1 MSTKLTIKD
10 IFKVDGSGVPYVKI
24 VIYGPSLAGKT
35 SMLTV
40 YNVLRKVEDPE
51 TIYSSLK
58 KIDDPSGRT
67 IFYDQ
72 STFELPKGQGVSV
85 PRLRYQVW
93 TVAGQKRHYIQRKV
107 VLEGADGLIFMFDPS
122 KEMWQDNVDSLDELI
137 SLKGNELGKSLPYLI
152 VLNKMDLPE
161 EKRIPTQKFLELLVD
176 RKLASNVGE
185 AYTRVLEMSCLQARN
200 DLMALLRSP
209 DIKSKLDEYGRL
221 KRGARPLSV
230 QKVAQPIEQL
240 TREIIVQRIKA
251 AKREASGY

>member
-1 MSTKLTIKD
+1 MGKQLTIKD
-10 IFKVDGSGVPYVKI
+10 IFKVDGQGVPYVKI
-24 VIYGPSLAGKT
+24 VIYGPSLSGKT

-51 TIYSSLK
+51 AIYSSLK

-85 PRLRYQVW
+85 PKLRYQVW

-122 KEMWQDNVDSLDELI
+122 KNMWNDNVESLDELI
-137 SLKGNELGKSLPYLI
+137 KLKGDLLGNALPYI
-152 VLNKMDLPE
+152 VVLNKIDLPVE
-161 EKRIPTQKFLELLVD
+161 TRTDTDKFLDLLVE
-176 RKLASNVGE
+176 RNLAKNKGE
-185 AYTRVLEMSCLQARN
+185 AYMNVIETSCLNARN
-200 DLMALLRSP
+200 DLMSLLRSP

-221 KRGARPLSV
+221 KKGARPNSV
-230 QKVAQPIEQL
+230 QKVSQPIEQL
-240 TREIIVQRIKA
+240 TREIIVHRIKD
-251 AKREASGY
+251 AKNTV

>member
-1 MSTKLTIKD
+1 MSTKPTIRD
-10 IFKVDGSGVPYVKI
+10 IFKVDGSGVPYIKL

-72 STFELPKGQGVSV
+72 STFELPKGQGVSLA
-85 PRLRYQVW
+85 RLRYQVW

-107 VLEGADGLIFMFDPS
+107 VLEGADGLIFMFDPRH
-122 KEMWQDNVDSLDELI
+122 EMWNDNVESLDELI
-137 SLKGNELGKSLPYLI
+137 SLKGDVLGKSLPYLI
-152 VLNKMDLPE
+152 VLNKIDLPAE
-161 EKRIPTQKFLELLVD
+161 ERVPTDKFLDLLVEK
-176 RKLASNVGE
+176 KLAANKGE
-185 AYTRVLEMSCLQARN
+185 AYMRVVEMSCLQARN
-200 DLMALLRSP
+200 DLMKLLRSP

-221 KRGARPLSV
+221 KRGSRPPSV

-240 TREIIVQRIKA
+240 TREIIVHRIKA
-251 AKREASGY
+251 AKGEA

>member
-1 MSTKLTIKD
+1 NKWQGKSMSTKLTVKD
-10 IFKVDGSGVPYVKI
+10 IFKVDGSGVPYLKL

-85 PRLRYQVW
+85 PKLRYQVW

-122 KEMWQDNVDSLDELI
+122 KNMWEDNVESLDELL
-137 SLKGNELGKSLPYLI
+137 SLKRDVLGKSLPFL
-152 VLNKMDLPE
+152 
-161 EKRIPTQKFLELLVD
+161 KFLDLLIE
-176 RKLASNVGE
+176 RGLATNKGE
-185 AYTRVLEMSCLQARN
+185 AYMRVIETSCLQARN
-200 DLMALLRSP
+200 DLMNLLRSP
-209 DIKSKLDEYGRL
+209 DIKSMLDEYGRL
-221 KRGARPLSV
+221 KKGARPLSV

-240 TREIIVQRIKA
+240 TRDIVVHRVKTAKNKA
-251 AKREASGY
+251 

>member
-1 MSTKLTIKD
+1 MSGKITIKD
-10 IFKVDGSGVPYVKI
+10 IFKVDGSGVPYLKL
-24 VIYGPSLAGKT
+24 VIYGRSLAGKT

-85 PRLRYQVW
+85 PKLRYQVW

-122 KEMWQDNVDSLDELI
+122 KNMWEDNVESLTELI
-137 SLKGNELGKSLPYLI
+137 SLKRDSLGKSLPFI
-152 VLNKMDLPE
+152 VVLNKID
-161 EKRIPTQKFLELLVD
+161 IPAEDRTPTDKFLDLLVE
-176 RKLASNVGE
+176 KQLSSNKGD
-185 AYTRVLEMSCLQARN
+185 AYMRVIETSCLQARN
-200 DLMALLRSP
+200 ELMTLLRSP
-209 DIKSKLDEYGRL
+209 DIKTKLDEYGRL
-221 KRGARPLSV
+221 QRGARPLSV

-240 TREIIVQRIKA
+240 TREIIIHRVKSS
-251 AKREASGY
+251 KTE

>member
-1 MSTKLTIKD
+1 MSSKLSISD
-10 IFKVDGSGVPYVKI
+10 IFKVDASGVPYLKI
-24 VIYGPSLAGKT
+24 VIFGPSLAGKT

-85 PRLRYQVW
+85 PKLRYQVW
-93 TVAGQKRHYIQRKV
+93 TVAGQKRHHIQRKV

-122 KEMWQDNVDSLDELI
+122 KEMWQDNVESLDELI
-137 SLKGNELGKSLPYLI
+137 ELKGDELGNSLPFLI
-152 VLNKMDLPE
+152 VLNKIDLPA
-161 EKRIPTQKFLELLVD
+161 EKRRPTDDFLDLVVE
-176 RKLASNVGE
+176 KGLAQNKGE
-185 AYTRVLEMSCLQARN
+185 AYMRVMEISCLSARN
-200 DLMALLRSP
+200 ELMSLLRSP
-209 DIKSKLDEYGRL
+209 NVKEKLDEYGRL
-221 KRGARPLSV
+221 KKGERPPNV

-240 TREIIVQRIKA
+240 TREIIIHRIKV
-251 AKREASGY
+251 AKGSA